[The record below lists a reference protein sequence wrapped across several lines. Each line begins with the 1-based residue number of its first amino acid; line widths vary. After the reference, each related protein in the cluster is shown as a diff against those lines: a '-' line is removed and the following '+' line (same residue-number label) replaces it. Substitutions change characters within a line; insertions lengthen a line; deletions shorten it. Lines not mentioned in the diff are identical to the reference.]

1 VSVRPS
7 ERDRRLVSI
16 SNVALIEAGQL
27 HRVALAVEDAG
38 AVNDWFVGVL
48 GAGPIGTDRRGEP
61 GEIRPTPGE
70 DDLEGTDT
78 RLFRVGGFP
87 FIILSKG
94 APGGP
99 VANFLGRWGPGVHSL
114 AWEVD
119 DMWTVQNL
127 LIRQGIRIGA
137 VNIPGRHFFMHPRDT
152 RGVLME
158 WTDDSFGESAR
169 RQDEGGGAIDVEGL
183 AWVTAAVA
191 DATETAA
198 FLADLC
204 DATPVTG
211 NAQGPNDQELT
222 VDVRIGDITL
232 RLVTPRSPES
242 RYAAVL
248 SDAPRLCSF
257 ALRVPDLDTALKAL
271 AEEGVPTVYRDDD
284 LAATDPASTFGIPIE
299 WTT

>member
-1 VSVRPS
+1 M
-7 ERDRRLVSI
+7 
-16 SNVALIEAGQL
+16 ALIEAGQL

-38 AVNDWFVGVL
+38 AANDWFVRVL
-48 GAGPIGTDRRGEP
+48 GAGPLGTDRRGEP
-61 GEIRPTPGE
+61 GEIRATPGE

-78 RLFRVGGFP
+78 RIFRIGGFP

-99 VANFLGRWGPGVHSL
+99 VASFLARWGPGVHSL

-169 RQDEGGGAIDVEGL
+169 RADEGGGVVEVEDL

-211 NAQGPNDQELT
+211 NARGPDDRELT
-222 VDVRIGDITL
+222 LDVRIGDMTL

-242 RYAAVL
+242 RYAAVV
-248 SDAPRLCSF
+248 SETPRLCSF

-271 AEEGVPTVYRDDD
+271 GEEGVPTVHRDDD
-284 LAATDPASTFGIPIE
+284 LAATDPAATFGVPIE

>member
-1 VSVRPS
+1 M
-7 ERDRRLVSI
+7 
-16 SNVALIEAGQL
+16 ALIEPGPL

-38 AVNDWFVGVL
+38 AANDWFEQVL
-48 GAGPIGTDRRGEP
+48 GVSPLGPGRLATP
-61 GEIRPTPGE
+61 GDGATPGE

-99 VANFLGRWGPGVHSL
+99 VANFLARWGPGVHSL
-114 AWEVD
+114 AWEVE
-119 DMWTVQNL
+119 DMWSVQNL

-169 RQDEGGGAIDVEGL
+169 RADEGGGVVEVEDL

-204 DATPVTG
+204 DATPVTE

-222 VDVRIGDITL
+222 VDVRIGDMTL

-248 SDAPRLCSF
+248 SNAPRLCSF
-257 ALRVPDLDTALKAL
+257 ALRVPDLDTTLKAL
-271 AEEGVPTVYRDDD
+271 AAEGVRTVHRDDD
-284 LAATDPASTFGIPIE
+284 LAATDPAATFGVPIE

>member
-1 VSVRPS
+1 MG
-7 ERDRRLVSI
+7 
-16 SNVALIEAGQL
+16 LIEPGRL

-38 AVNDWFVGVL
+38 TAHDWFARMV
-48 GAGPIGTDRRGEP
+48 GAGPIDIGRRSDP
-61 GEIRPTPGE
+61 GEIDSGEARAARGTPPATPGA

-78 RLFRVGGFP
+78 RLFRLGGIP
-87 FIILSKG
+87 FILLSKG

-99 VANFLGRWGPGVHSL
+99 VANFLSRWGPGVHSL

-127 LIRQGIRIGA
+127 LIRSGIRIGA

-169 RQDEGGGAIDVEGL
+169 RPDEGGGTVDVEGIG
-183 AWVTAAVA
+183 WVTAAVA
-191 DATETAA
+191 DATETAT
-198 FLADLC
+198 FLTDLC

-211 NAQGPNDQELT
+211 NARGPADREET
-222 VDVRIGDITL
+222 VDVRIGDVTL

-242 RYAAVL
+242 PYAAAF
-248 SDAPRLCSF
+248 SDAARLCSF
-257 ALRVPDLDTALKAL
+257 ALRVPDLEAALKAL
-271 AEEGVPTVYRDDD
+271 AAEGVPVIQRDGD
-284 LAATDPASTFGIPIE
+284 LAITDPAATFGVAME
-299 WTT
+299 WTA